1 MATWK
6 KVIVSGSN
14 AQLNQLQVGSN
25 QQITTNPATTYLSG
39 SFNGNLTGTADTA
52 SFVTGSNVYGPHGS
66 NSVLSASFAVTASYV
81 LGGAATAGT
90 LSEGT
95 GISDFSFNGSTNAT
109 VAVSGASTLSTNAIT
124 KWTGDAFANSSLTD
138 DGTNVTGASSIQLT
152 GANSSLTGSFSG
164 SFIGDGSQLSG
175 IAGTLNISGSTGNG
189 SVDLQT
195 QTLSVVGTANEIETS
210 AAGQTITVGLPND
223 VIIGNNLTVTGDLT
237 VNGTTTTLNTQNLL
251 VEDKFILVASGST
264 TNTDGGLIVQ
274 NNDNGSG
281 FAYFLDNDP
290 TSPRWG
296 FTSSLAHGASTA
308 TADEYAVSAKLD
320 AGTWTAGSPAPT
332 YGGTTA
338 GYGNIVVDNNGDI
351 WMYA

>member
-6 KVIVSGSN
+6 KIIVSGSN
-14 AQLNQLQVGSN
+14 AELNRLNVGLN
-25 QQITTNPATTYLSG
+25 QQISSSASDTFLSG

-81 LGGAATAGT
+81 LGGSSTPGT

-95 GISDFSFNGSTNAT
+95 GISDFSFDGSVNTT
-109 VAVSGASTLSTNAIT
+109 VAVSGAASLSTDVIT
-124 KWTGDAFANSSLTD
+124 KWTGTAFANSSLTD
-138 DGTNVTGASSIQLT
+138 NGTTITGASSIQLT
-152 GANSSLTGSFSG
+152 GNNSILTGSFTG
-164 SFIGDGSQLSG
+164 SFKGDGSQLTGVAS
-175 IAGTLNISGSTGNG
+175 TLNVSGSTGNG

-195 QTLSVVGTANEIETS
+195 QTLSIVGTANEVETS

-237 VNGTTTTLNTQNLL
+237 VNGTTTTINTTNLL

-274 NNDNGSG
+274 NNAAGSG
-281 FAYFLDNDP
+281 FAYFLDSV
-290 TSPRWG
+290 TTPRWG
-296 FTSSLAHGASTA
+296 FATGVAHNTTDA
-308 TADEYAVSAKLD
+308 TPDEYAVSAKST
-320 AGTWTAGSPAPT
+320 GSVWTAASDAPT
-332 YGGTTA
+332 YGGTNQ
-338 GYGNIVVDNNGDI
+338 GYGNIMIDTNSDI
-351 WMYA
+351 WIYV